1 MKIKIVLDIELS
13 LAGIINIQIGNTA
26 KPVYKTDYACGQDMQ
41 KMKKE

>member
-1 MKIKIVLDIELS
+1 LKIKIVLDIELT
-13 LAGIINIQIGNTA
+13 LAGIINVKIGNSA